1 MAHFG
6 FTLSWDAKKYK
17 PHLIAALHPCKL
29 GRLDFQQNLKVVS
42 GTLFWGIWF
51 PDLITT
57 TLRVTD
63 QRLARYKWARKIH
76 LYTPTWLQ
84 KLHRPKIHMP
94 KNPKH
99 ELSKKKNLV
108 QRTPELENCISIPD
122 LFKSFRIFILRG
134 AWRAPMLHPNRFLRW
149 INLPQVSFWGREEKR
164 WFVISIASW
173 KNGLKEWTR
182 WFFVTLLG

>member
-99 ELSKKKNLV
+99 ELSKNKNSSKGPRSSKIAF
-108 QRTPELENCISIPD
+108 QYRTSSKASGSSSCAELEEPQCFTPTVSCGE
-122 LFKSFRIFILRG
+122 LIF
-134 AWRAPMLHPNRFLRW
+134 PRFL
-149 INLPQVSFWGREEKR
+149 FGGGRKSGGLSLALLLEKM
-164 WFVISIASW
+164 
-173 KNGLKEWTR
+173 G
-182 WFFVTLLG
+182 